1 MRLGNNVHSAAA
13 ASRVSHSIDDTQHQ
27 GLLWACMQ
35 GLLGMGAAVN
45 ARDKSGGTP
54 LSTTAEECD
63 RGRAA
68 AALLAAGANV
78 RAKNAAGEA
87 PLYIAALRGHA
98 DLVQLLLAHHEQC
111 GIAWTVGNEE
121 PVLLCCLIHSEM
133 RYQERKQ
140 PCSWHDEHVCVHGC
154 SANPW
159 EDSGV
164 QVSGRPGARV
174 TWAC

>member
-1 MRLGNNVHSAAA
+1 MCLGDNGHYAEAA
-13 ASRVSHSIDDTQHQ
+13 SHSISSTDDIRCE
-27 GLLWACMQ
+27 GFLWACMQ

-111 GIAWTVGNEE
+111 GIAWTVGNGA
-121 PVLLCCLIHSEM
+121 PALLCCPVHSGM
-133 RYQERKQ
+133 RNGSGSAAGRISSSL
-140 PCSWHDEHVCVHGC
+140 CMAEHLAG
-154 SANPW
+154 P
-159 EDSGV
+159 
-164 QVSGRPGARV
+164 
-174 TWAC
+174 

>member
-1 MRLGNNVHSAAA
+1 MRLGVNEHRAEAAGCII
-13 ASRVSHSIDDTQHQ
+13 HNIDDTQHE
-27 GLLWACMQ
+27 GSLWACMQ

-68 AALLAAGANV
+68 VALLAAGANV

-98 DLVQLLLAHHEQC
+98 DLVQLLLAYHEQC
-111 GIAWTVGNEE
+111 GIAWTVGNHE
-121 PVLLCCLIHSEM
+121 PALLCCLIHSGMKNGSGPAAGEM
-133 RYQERKQ
+133 SMFLSMAAR
-140 PCSWHDEHVCVHGC
+140 
-154 SANPW
+154 
-159 EDSGV
+159 
-164 QVSGRPGARV
+164 QVLMSLRCKHLQDLVP
-174 TWAC
+174 

>member
-1 MRLGNNVHSAAA
+1 
-13 ASRVSHSIDDTQHQ
+13 
-27 GLLWACMQ
+27 MQ

-111 GIAWTVGNEE
+111 GIEWTVCNLE
-121 PVLLCCLIHSEM
+121 PALLCCLIHSEM
-133 RYQERKQ
+133 KNGSGPAFSEISMFFSMAAQQVLASLRRKHLQ
-140 PCSWHDEHVCVHGC
+140 DLVH
-154 SANPW
+154 
-159 EDSGV
+159 
-164 QVSGRPGARV
+164 R
-174 TWAC
+174 